1 MENEITP
8 VRTYFLVYVALL
20 ALLAATV
27 ALAYINLGIW
37 NLVIAISIAIAKALL
52 VLLYF
57 MHVRHS
63 KQLVKVF
70 AIAGFLWLLIL
81 IGLTLTDYISRVGGI
96 KN

>member
-8 VRTYFLVYVALL
+8 VRTYFFVYVALL

-63 KQLVKVF
+63 QQMVKVF